1 MDIVSTLSFLL
12 KEFNK
17 QKINY
22 AIIGGLA
29 LQSAGVARATSDID
43 MLVLID
49 DKEKVK
55 ETLKN
60 IGYELKHESTD
71 VLNFF
76 STGQYPGRVDFLI
89 AHRKYGRSML
99 ERAREVFLLGLF
111 KAKVIVVED
120 KIGLKVQSISN
131 DKERYFQ
138 DMSDIELLIRYNKD
152 KVNFE
157 IIKEYFKLFKKEEE
171 LEKILNTIKNA

>member
-12 KEFNK
+12 EEFNK

-29 LQSAGVARATSDID
+29 LQSAGVARATGDID
-43 MLVLID
+43 MLILID

-55 ETLKN
+55 EILKN
-60 IGYELKHESTD
+60 IDYELKHESID

-76 STGQYPGRVDFLI
+76 STGQYPGRVDFII
-89 AHRKYGRSML
+89 AHRKYARSML
-99 ERAREVFLLGLF
+99 ERTKEVLLLGLF
-111 KAKVIVVED
+111 KAKVIAVED
-120 KIGLKVQSISN
+120 QIGLKVQSISN

-138 DMSDIELLIRYNKD
+138 DMSDIKLLIKNNLD
-152 KVNFE
+152 KINLE
-157 IIKEYFKLFKKEEE
+157 LIKEYFKIFKKEEE
-171 LEKILNTIKNA
+171 LEKILNII